1 MDAQQ
6 RSLLLMLVVVLL
18 VLFGAQ
24 FVNFGGGQGVT
35 VQGVLLV
42 FGLGTVAGVMLGAQ
56 ALRSGARYE

>member
-1 MDAQQ
+1 
-6 RSLLLMLVVVLL
+6 MLVVVLL